1 MEDIARKSLQQKSQ
15 QQSFWS
21 SASRPTTKSISTIT
35 QPVEV
40 DVTVEHSIEI
50 LQPSTSQAA
59 DENQH
64 CEQATEA
71 NPGASEAPKQRS
83 LMLDIS
89 QLQEKLLA

>member
-35 QPVEV
+35 PVEV